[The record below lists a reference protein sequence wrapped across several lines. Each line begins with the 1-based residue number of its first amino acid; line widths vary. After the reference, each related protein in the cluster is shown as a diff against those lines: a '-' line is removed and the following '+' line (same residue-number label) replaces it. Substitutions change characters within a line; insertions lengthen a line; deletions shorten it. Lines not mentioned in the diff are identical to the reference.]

1 MILIGTIAFPDSE
14 ELEKNVAQCYE
25 NLPPVPG
32 FISVIGTYVYNVEGE
47 DHRAFSIFEFDFERF
62 KEAIEYLKIR
72 YKTFSTVKGLTYKI
86 EEWISVQDALK
97 IVEDGDF
104 DISSLSSSK
113 FFI

>member
-1 MILIGTIAFPDSE
+1 MILIGTVAFPDSE

-32 FISVIGTYVYNVEGE
+32 FITVTGTYVYNVEGE
-47 DHRAFSIFEFDFERF
+47 DHRAFSIFEFDYAHF

-72 YKTFSTVKGLTYKI
+72 YKTFSTVEGLTYKI
-86 EEWISVQDALK
+86 EEWISVQDALT

-113 FFI
+113 LF